1 MSYVN
6 ELISHCG
13 DITSFETDQKHTRCS
28 GCGNY
33 GMVNALMQAIA
44 LEGYKPHEVVVAFD
58 VWCSWNLSD
67 KFIANT
73 IHGLHGRVLPLA
85 SWIHCANPEMP
96 VLCMAG
102 DGATMSE
109 WVNHLIHTARNNY
122 NITFIL
128 NNNHNYGLT
137 TGQASATT
145 PKWCSMKAT
154 VGETTAFPLEPLKL
168 VLASWG
174 TFAARWF
181 SGNVEQLTWLIRAWM
196 NHQGFSII
204 EIMQHCPTFWKAT
217 PLERYE
223 KRVYDI
229 NERDDY
235 DNTDKRQAMKIV
247 ENVDNL
253 ATWILYQDTSSQWF
267 LTEQQSHRTFD
278 SSIPVGEV
286 DYVDMNEFFG
296 SYVI

>member
-1 MSYVN
+1 MTYIN
-6 ELISHCG
+6 ELVDHCH
-13 DITSFETDQKHTRCS
+13 DIKSFETDQKHTRCS

-44 LEGYKPHEVVVAFD
+44 LEWHKPHEVVVAFD

-85 SWIHCANPEMP
+85 SWIHCANPDMP
-96 VLCMAG
+96 VLCMAW

-122 NITFIL
+122 NITFLL
-128 NNNHNYGLT
+128 NNNHNYWLT
-137 TGQASATT
+137 TWQASATT
-145 PKWCSMKAT
+145 PKWCGMKAT
-154 VGETTAFPLEPLKL
+154 VGETSAQPLYPLQL
-168 VLASWG
+168 VLSAWW

-181 SGNVEQLTWLIRAWM
+181 TGQVEQLTWLIRAWM
-196 NHQGFSII
+196 QHQWFSII
-204 EIMQHCPTFWKAT
+204 EIMQHCPTFGKAT

-223 KRVYDI
+223 KRIYDI

-235 DNTDKRQAMKIV
+235 DATNKWQAMSIV
-247 ENVDNL
+247 ENMENI
-253 ATWILYQDTSSQWF
+253 ATGILYQDSSSRGF
-267 LTEQQSHRTFD
+267 LAEQQSHRTFD
-278 SSIPVGEV
+278 TSVPVWEV
-286 DYVDMNEFFG
+286 NHIDVSELVESM
-296 SYVI
+296 II